1 MFGGEVRSATVEAV
15 DDVQAV
21 AILAGDLKRLL
32 SEHPEIAVK
41 LLGAL
46 AARLRETNAR
56 ISRQSFQKVSSR
68 VAGVLVE
75 LAETGTRTG
84 IDGPGGPRAEV
95 VVRSTQADLAQ
106 LAGTSREAA
115 SRFLA
120 TLQRAGVLTTRR
132 GRIVV
137 HDPRRFTGTYTDAR
151 ASTYTEAACQRLTHA
166 FRPVPA
172 LVRPELLLAGL
183 RGPAQARPQ
192 DRDDQA
198 GRQEHEVPPGAAR
211 MDHGRLPPRAAR
223 EGLHGRDRRRRGQ
236 AGARAVARDI
246 EHDNPEFRRVEDTVH
261 FLEQIYGREV
271 SQEDFVTV
279 IRFSQVIESTARQGL
294 PGNGHRPG

>member
-1 MFGGEVRSATVEAV
+1 MAVRQTRPRREATVELLRRVPLFSELSPAELEKVAHVAVPRSYPRGSVILREGDPGDTCYVLRSGRARVVRQHADGRAITLTNLGPGEIFGELAMFGGEVRSATVEAI
-15 DDVQAV
+15 DDVQAL

-32 SEHPEIAVK
+32 GEHPEIAVK
-41 LLGAL
+41 LLGAV

-75 LAETGTRTG
+75 LVETGTRSG
-84 IDGPGGPRAEV
+84 GDGEV

-137 HDPRRFTGTYTDAR
+137 HDP
-151 ASTYTEAACQRLTHA
+151 S
-166 FRPVPA
+166 A
-172 LVRPELLLAGL
+172 LHRY
-183 RGPAQARPQ
+183 
-192 DRDDQA
+192 
-198 GRQEHEVPPGAAR
+198 
-211 MDHGRLPPRAAR
+211 
-223 EGLHGRDRRRRGQ
+223 
-236 AGARAVARDI
+236 
-246 EHDNPEFRRVEDTVH
+246 
-261 FLEQIYGREV
+261 IY
-271 SQEDFVTV
+271 
-279 IRFSQVIESTARQGL
+279 
-294 PGNGHRPG
+294 

>member
-1 MFGGEVRSATVEAV
+1 MAVGATRSPAEATVELLRRVSLFSELSAEELEKVARVAVPRSYPAGSVILREGDAGDTCYILRAGGARVVRQHADGRAITLTNLGPGEIFGELAMFGGEVRSATVEAL

-21 AILAGDLKRLL
+21 AILAGDLKRMLG
-32 SEHPEIAVK
+32 EHPEIAVK

-56 ISRQSFQKVSSR
+56 IARQSFQKVSSR

-75 LAETGTRTG
+75 LVETGTRTG
-84 IDGPGGPRAEV
+84 GDGEV

-137 HDPRRFTGTYTDAR
+137 HDP
-151 ASTYTEAACQRLTHA
+151 AA
-166 FRPVPA
+166 
-172 LVRPELLLAGL
+172 
-183 RGPAQARPQ
+183 
-192 DRDDQA
+192 
-198 GRQEHEVPPGAAR
+198 
-211 MDHGRLPPRAAR
+211 
-223 EGLHGRDRRRRGQ
+223 LHRY
-236 AGARAVARDI
+236 
-246 EHDNPEFRRVEDTVH
+246 
-261 FLEQIYGREV
+261 IY
-271 SQEDFVTV
+271 
-279 IRFSQVIESTARQGL
+279 
-294 PGNGHRPG
+294 

>member
-1 MFGGEVRSATVEAV
+1 MGVGTTRSPAEATVELLRRVSLFTELSAEELEKVARVAVPRSYPAGSIILREGDPGDTCYILRSGGARVVRQHPDGRAITLTNLGPGEIFGELAMFGGEVRSATVEAL

-21 AILAGDLKRLL
+21 AILAGDLKRMLG
-32 SEHPEIAVK
+32 EHPEIAVK

-75 LAETGTRTG
+75 LVETGTRTG
-84 IDGPGGPRAEV
+84 GDGEV

-137 HDPRRFTGTYTDAR
+137 HDP
-151 ASTYTEAACQRLTHA
+151 AA
-166 FRPVPA
+166 
-172 LVRPELLLAGL
+172 
-183 RGPAQARPQ
+183 
-192 DRDDQA
+192 
-198 GRQEHEVPPGAAR
+198 
-211 MDHGRLPPRAAR
+211 
-223 EGLHGRDRRRRGQ
+223 LHRY
-236 AGARAVARDI
+236 
-246 EHDNPEFRRVEDTVH
+246 
-261 FLEQIYGREV
+261 IY
-271 SQEDFVTV
+271 
-279 IRFSQVIESTARQGL
+279 
-294 PGNGHRPG
+294 

>member
-1 MFGGEVRSATVEAV
+1 MAVSARRSPIEATIELLRRVSLFSELSPSELEKIARVAVPRSYQAGSIILREGDPGDTCYILRSGEARVVRQHADGRAITLTNLGPGEIFGELAMFDGEVRSATVEAV
-15 DDVQAV
+15 DDVRAV

-32 SEHPEIAVK
+32 AEHPEIAVK

-84 IDGPGGPRAEV
+84 VQGPGGQVNEV

-120 TLQRAGVLTTRR
+120 TLQRAGVLTTKR

-137 HDPRRFTGTYTDAR
+137 HDP
-151 ASTYTEAACQRLTHA
+151 
-166 FRPVPA
+166 PA
-172 LVRPELLLAGL
+172 LHRY
-183 RGPAQARPQ
+183 
-192 DRDDQA
+192 
-198 GRQEHEVPPGAAR
+198 
-211 MDHGRLPPRAAR
+211 
-223 EGLHGRDRRRRGQ
+223 
-236 AGARAVARDI
+236 
-246 EHDNPEFRRVEDTVH
+246 
-261 FLEQIYGREV
+261 IY
-271 SQEDFVTV
+271 
-279 IRFSQVIESTARQGL
+279 
-294 PGNGHRPG
+294 

>member
-1 MFGGEVRSATVEAV
+1 MAARPTRLPAEATVELLRRVSLFSELSAEELDKVARVAVPRRYPGGSIILREGDPGDTCYVVRAGTARVVRQHADGRAITLTNLGPGEIFGELAMFGGDVRSATVEAV
-15 DDVQAV
+15 DDLQAV

-32 SEHPEIAVK
+32 GEHPEIAVK

-84 IDGPGGPRAEV
+84 LDGPGGAGEV

-137 HDPRRFTGTYTDAR
+137 HDP
-151 ASTYTEAACQRLTHA
+151 AA
-166 FRPVPA
+166 
-172 LVRPELLLAGL
+172 
-183 RGPAQARPQ
+183 
-192 DRDDQA
+192 
-198 GRQEHEVPPGAAR
+198 
-211 MDHGRLPPRAAR
+211 
-223 EGLHGRDRRRRGQ
+223 LHRY
-236 AGARAVARDI
+236 
-246 EHDNPEFRRVEDTVH
+246 
-261 FLEQIYGREV
+261 IY
-271 SQEDFVTV
+271 
-279 IRFSQVIESTARQGL
+279 
-294 PGNGHRPG
+294 